1 MHISREPLLTLEL
14 PYRERLVVS
23 RTLYSGGAGPRMA
36 VVAGIHGD
44 ELEGLYLC
52 HRLAA
57 WLERLAQMHPQ
68 GLLGEVAL
76 YPAVNPLGLDT
87 LHREVPVF
95 GTDLNRSFP
104 GHLDGLLPQRVADA
118 LMRDLEGAALVV
130 DVHASNRFLRELPQ
144 LRIARDY
151 TDALLPFGRL
161 LNVEL
166 AWLQDAVIETTMKF
180 QLNRSGIPCIVV
192 EMGIGMRVRPLH
204 TEQLMVGLLHLFREH
219 GVLASNVPIPPRVY
233 TPRIV
238 QETDIC
244 YLNAETAGLFIPV
257 AEHGASVMAGD
268 VLGHI
273 VSPHH
278 GAPLAEVRAP
288 AGGLLFTLR
297 AFPLVYEGSLMGR
310 IARAAGGGAA

>member
-1 MHISREPLLTLEL
+1 MQICREPLLTLEL

-23 RTLYSGGAGPRMA
+23 RTLFSGGAGPRMA

-52 HRLAA
+52 HRLAG
-57 WLERLAQMHPQ
+57 WLERLAQVHPQ

-104 GHLDGLLPQRVADA
+104 GHLDGLLPQRIADA

-130 DVHASNRFLRELPQ
+130 DVHASNRFLREIPQ

-151 TDALLPFGRL
+151 ADVLLSFGRM

-166 AWLQDAVIETTMKF
+166 AWLHDSVIETTMKY
-180 QLNRSGIPCIVV
+180 QLNRRGVPCIVV
-192 EMGIGMRVRPLH
+192 EMGIGMRVKPVH
-204 TEQLMVGLLHLFREH
+204 AEQLMVGLLHVFREH
-219 GVLASNVPIPPRVY
+219 GVLAPNVPIPARIHTPRV
-233 TPRIV
+233 V
-238 QETDIC
+238 QETDVC

-257 AEHGASVMAGD
+257 AEHGAGVMHGD
-268 VLGHI
+268 LLGRI
-273 VSPHH
+273 VSPHL

-288 AGGLLFTLR
+288 ASGLLFTLR

-310 IARAAGGGAA
+310 IARAAGRGQA